1 MPKMCTKR
9 TNPNRLP
16 SGVARVLRLSAQWAC
31 VTNHAA
37 LDDRKGPC
45 SDLTW
50 RELNA
55 GGISRLKKVPSGS
68 PRACCNVQ
76 LYRTS
81 ARGSRGGNP
90 GTRGSGGERLFV
102 RFALAI
108 ARDHLTRRFASH
120 ALARVRVV
128 AAWQPLDNAETTEGR
143 CQKCA
148 QNGRTQVVCPVV
160 SRELSDCLRNEPV

>member
-16 SGVARVLRLSAQWAC
+16 CGVARVVRLSAHWAC
-31 VTNHAA
+31 VTNYAA
-37 LDDRKGPC
+37 LDGPKGPC
-45 SDLTW
+45 GDLTW
-50 RELNA
+50 RGINV
-55 GGISRLKKVPSGS
+55 GRISRLKKVPSGS
-68 PRACCNVQ
+68 PPACCNVS

-81 ARGSRGGNP
+81 LDGTRRRNP
-90 GTRGSGGERLFV
+90 GTRGARGGRLIA
-102 RFALAI
+102 RSALAI
-108 ARDHLTRRFASH
+108 ARNHLTRRFASH

-148 QNGRTQVVCPVV
+148 QNGRTQIVCRVVQ
-160 SRELSDCLRNEPV
+160 RELSDCLRIGPA